1 MKYFALLLTFFS
13 TFLIHSQSFKVDS
26 FFSETQQ
33 TGTIKGVILD
43 KENNNEPLVFA
54 EIIVKN
60 SAYKI
65 ETKIDGSFQF
75 NLKPGVYNLEVRFI
89 GYKTIEIKNVEVT
102 SNAVINLNQSL
113 TALKVDPLISI
124 VSLR

>member
-1 MKYFALLLTFFS
+1 MRLFLLLFVFFLS
-13 TFLIHSQSFKVDS
+13 LCSYSQSFNINS
-26 FFSETQQ
+26 FFSESQQ
-33 TGTIKGVILD
+33 IGTIKGVISD
-43 KENNNEPLVFA
+43 KENNNQPLFFA

-89 GYKTIEIKNVEVT
+89 GYKTIEIENIEVT
-102 SNAVINLNQSL
+102 SNAVIKLNQSL
-113 TALKVDPLISI
+113 TVLKVYPLISI
-124 VSLR
+124 ASLR